1 MRQILIDGRLMD
13 VVVIG
18 ESDEPSDAGPSSGNP
33 NVANGTVSSSA
44 VPADCP
50 PEVGADTSPEARAW
64 QERLRDTREGLI
76 RSANA
81 WQAIRDAEN
90 DAQLAEDEEAEED
103 DDEGESVDELEV
115 VAEQAEDDEDEE
127 GELESEGTESGEEMN
142 DDGGVPLR
150 GWSMLDVDGQRAR
163 SRSRSRSR
171 NRSGSPARGRD
182 HTSRDRTS
190 LLRGSFRYASPQR
203 GRAASCDRQTEE
215 EERDNERVATWRYWK
230 KFADEWQATEPP
242 ITSGSGLDGPTSARS
257 QTVIDRARALVTS
270 QTRGRQEVIPGPYG
284 Y

>member
-18 ESDEPSDAGPSSGNP
+18 ESDGQSDAGPSSN
-33 NVANGTVSSSA
+33 NDSAANAIEPSSS

-50 PEVGADTSPEARAW
+50 PEVAAGMSPEARAW

-90 DAQLAEDEEAEED
+90 DAQLAEDEEVEDEDEE
-103 DDEGESVDELEV
+103 ESSDELEA
-115 VAEQAEDDEDEE
+115 VAEQPEDDEDEE

-203 GRAASCDRQTEE
+203 GRAASCDRQNEE
-215 EERDNERVATWRYWK
+215 EERENERVATWRYWK

-242 ITSGSGLDGPTSARS
+242 ITNGSGPDGLTSGRPPPVVNR
-257 QTVIDRARALVTS
+257 TRALAAS
-270 QTRGRQEVIPGPYG
+270 QTRGRQEFSSELYG